1 MTVLCPG
8 CRREIRVP
16 PDKEKIPGLRARCG
30 GCGRSF
36 AVAEAPLAVASAP
49 PAASAPPPA
58 AVAPRPP
65 APLPPSPAPRPVP
78 PPPSPAP
85 QPAPATRPSPAPP
98 PPAPASA
105 PGAAAVPP
113 SRARATAPRA
123 ASWRRCASH
132 ADRPSEAVC
141 PSCGKGWCPE
151 CLRRQGTAAICAGC
165 DSLCAPTAEREARE
179 ARARQ
184 RARPISAETG
194 TILRYPF
201 TDAVAF
207 VLFAI
212 VVGVF
217 SVAASVAAFGAGFG
231 VLFSQGLLY
240 AYAFTAIN
248 RVSAGDMSGFMPDIG
263 DVSDLVAPL
272 RVGVAALVVSS
283 GPLVALTFLYPPSDV
298 ARAIGGERVAAV
310 VEMAPTPTP
319 EPTADPAIAAL
330 LEDDSGGDGEGGAG
344 EEEAAAEPDADPPG
358 VAPGG
363 PEEPAVEEPLV
374 PAWALAAFALALVWK
389 LVYSPIALVA
399 GAISRSFVQ
408 TLNPLVGLDAMRRMG
423 STYWTAM
430 VFYTVLALAEF
441 AAGAALGLVPFA
453 GAFLRAFVQSY
464 SYLAIGCLLGLAV
477 FKKAPELGLD

>member
-1 MTVLCPG
+1 M
-8 CRREIRVP
+8 RVP
-16 PDKEKIPGLRARCG
+16 PDKEKIPGLRAKCG
-30 GCGRSF
+30 GCGTSF
-36 AVAEAPLAVASAP
+36 AVAEAPVVPVRP
-49 PAASAPPPA
+49 PAAAPPPVPSA
-58 AVAPRPP
+58 AAP
-65 APLPPSPAPRPVP
+65 APSPSPR
-78 PPPSPAP
+78 
-85 QPAPATRPSPAPP
+85 PAPP
-98 PPAPASA
+98 PPAPPPALA
-105 PGAAAVPP
+105 PAPAP
-113 SRARATAPRA
+113 RARAAAPRA

-132 ADRPSEAVC
+132 GDRPSEAVC
-141 PSCGKGWCPE
+141 SACGKGWCPE
-151 CLRRQGTAAICAGC
+151 CLRRQGTAAICASC
-165 DSLCAPTAEREARE
+165 DALCVPAAEREARE

-184 RARPISAETG
+184 RARPISAETA

-217 SVAASVAAFGAGFG
+217 SVAASIAAFGAVFG

-248 RVSAGDMSGFMPDIG
+248 RVSAGDMSGFMPEISDIG
-263 DVSDLVAPL
+263 DLAAPL
-272 RVGVAALVVSS
+272 RVGVAALIVSS
-283 GPLVALTFLYPPSDV
+283 GPLVALTFLFPPSDV
-298 ARAIGGERVAAV
+298 ARAVGGERAAAV

-319 EPTADPAIAAL
+319 EPTPDPAIAAL

-344 EEEAAAEPDADPPG
+344 AEEAAAEPGDGAPG
-358 VAPGG
+358 VAPSG

-408 TLNPLVGLDAMRRMG
+408 TLNPLVGLGAMRRMG

-453 GAFLRAFVQSY
+453 GAFLRAFGQSY
-464 SYLAIGCLLGLAV
+464 SYLAIWCLLGLAV
-477 FKKAPELGLD
+477 FKKSPELGLD